1 MSMTPTRDDEAV
13 ITIPVD
19 AETARI
25 YAAASDEERRRIQV
39 LLRLQLRA
47 WIAGPQRSL
56 SEIMDAI
63 GAKAEQQGLTPEI
76 LAEILREEGL
86 AS

>member
-1 MSMTPTRDDEAV
+1 MRMTPTRDEAV

-19 AETARI
+19 SETARI
-25 YAAASDEERRRIQV
+25 YAAASDEEQRRMQL

-47 WIAGPQRSL
+47 WIADPQRSL
-56 SEIMDAI
+56 SNIMDAI
-63 GAKAEQQGLTPEI
+63 GEKAEQQGLNPEI
-76 LAEILREEGL
+76 LAEIVRDEGL

>member
-1 MSMTPTRDDEAV
+1 VTPTRDDEAV

-19 AETARI
+19 AQTARI
-25 YAAASDEERRRIQV
+25 YAAASDEERRRMQL

-56 SEIMDAI
+56 SS
-63 GAKAEQQGLTPEI
+63 T
-76 LAEILREEGL
+76 
-86 AS
+86 